1 MTKNGKKKTTK
12 KRSKGET
19 NMDMYQWLNQQISE
33 RNKKAMPLLSYP
45 SVQFLFV
52 TVKELVSDSRIMAM
66 GMRLIADRYK
76 MPFATSYMDL
86 SVEAEAF
93 GATTIYKPDAVPTIM
108 GKIVDIKDDK
118 IVIETGEDQVRLEMQ
133 KWAVM
138 TNHTAE
144 KDKAKRA
151 AEAKEAAQKA
161 KEEKAREKEA
171 KKAEKDI
178 R

>member
-1 MTKNGKKKTTK
+1 MLSFLRIIATATDASAGSMGGTPMLIMMVGLLAAMYFMVIRPENKKKK
-12 KRSKGET
+12 EQEALRSSLHRGDK
-19 NMDMYQWLNQQISE
+19 I
-33 RNKKAMPLLSYP
+33 
-45 SVQFLFV
+45 
-52 TVKELVSDSRIMAM
+52 
-66 GMRLIADRYK
+66 
-76 MPFATSYMDL
+76 
-86 SVEAEAF
+86 
-93 GATTIYKPDAVPTIM
+93 TTIGGIM

-118 IVIETGEDQVRLEMQ
+118 IVVESGEDQVRLEMQ

>member
-1 MTKNGKKKTTK
+1 MLSFLTTTTDASVGSSGGTMLIMMVGLLAVMYFMVILPEKKKK
-12 KRSKGET
+12 KEQETLRSSLHKG
-19 NMDMYQWLNQQISE
+19 DKI
-33 RNKKAMPLLSYP
+33 
-45 SVQFLFV
+45 
-52 TVKELVSDSRIMAM
+52 
-66 GMRLIADRYK
+66 
-76 MPFATSYMDL
+76 
-86 SVEAEAF
+86 
-93 GATTIYKPDAVPTIM
+93 TTIGGIM

-118 IVIETGEDQVRLEMQ
+118 IVVESGEDQVRLEMQ

-161 KEEKAREKEA
+161 KEDRQREKEA
-171 KKAEKDI
+171 KKADKNL

>member
-1 MTKNGKKKTTK
+1 MLSFLTTAATATDASAGAMGSGSTMLIMMVGLLAAMYFMVIRPENKKKK
-12 KRSKGET
+12 EQEALRSSLHRGDK
-19 NMDMYQWLNQQISE
+19 I
-33 RNKKAMPLLSYP
+33 
-45 SVQFLFV
+45 
-52 TVKELVSDSRIMAM
+52 
-66 GMRLIADRYK
+66 
-76 MPFATSYMDL
+76 
-86 SVEAEAF
+86 
-93 GATTIYKPDAVPTIM
+93 TTIGGIM

-118 IVIETGEDQVRLEMQ
+118 IVVESGEDQVRLEMQ